1 MRYLTTIILLTL
13 TLAVTL
19 QAQQGQGGSTA
30 PKVYTELF
38 AASSTAVVKGA
49 PFSAEAVSE
58 NVQTL
63 ADGNKISRSHT
74 TKMFRDSEGRF
85 RREGSS
91 TGGSGYGFTTG
102 GSGLTSVYG
111 FSETISI
118 FDPVANVRFI
128 LNPASKT
135 ARQMKI
141 SPGIAESA
149 VIVNGQGLS
158 QTFKRQIETQA
169 AQKSHIVVLPNLTA
183 TTIGGSGIGNGRSA
197 GKDESLGTRNIEGIE
212 AEGTR
217 TVTTIEAG
225 TIGNERPIEIVYERW
240 YSKELQLIVY
250 SRHYDPRSGEQT
262 YRLTNINRSEP
273 DRSLFQP
280 PADYKIVA
288 AGQTYNVITAKPA
301 KN

>member
-1 MRYLTTIILLTL
+1 MRYLSTIILLTL
-13 TLAVTL
+13 TFAATL

-30 PKVYTELF
+30 PKIYTEVLT
-38 AASSTAVVKGA
+38 ATSTAVVKGA

-85 RREGSS
+85 RRESGSN
-91 TGGSGYGFTTG
+91 TGSGFNYTTHNG
-102 GSGLTSVYG
+102 ALTSALG
-111 FSETISI
+111 FSEMISI
-118 FDPVANVRFI
+118 FDPVANQRFI
-128 LNPASKT
+128 ITPSAKT
-135 ARQMKI
+135 VRQMTTVPEK
-141 SPGIAESA
+141 AEGA
-149 VIVNGQGLS
+149 VIVNGKALS
-158 QTFKRQIETQA
+158 PAVKAQVEANA
-169 AQKSHIVVLPNLTA
+169 AQKANIVVLPILA
-183 TTIGGSGIGNGRSA
+183 TTTVSGGFGVDGFGNA
-197 GKDESLGTRNIEGIE
+197 GKTESLGTRNFEGVE

-217 TVTTIEAG
+217 TVTVIEAG
-225 TIGNERPIEIVYERW
+225 AVGNERPIEIVYERW

-250 SRHYDPRSGEQT
+250 SRHYDPRFGEQI

-280 PADYKIVA
+280 PADYKIVPN
-288 AGQTYNVITAKPA
+288 QTYNVVTTKPA